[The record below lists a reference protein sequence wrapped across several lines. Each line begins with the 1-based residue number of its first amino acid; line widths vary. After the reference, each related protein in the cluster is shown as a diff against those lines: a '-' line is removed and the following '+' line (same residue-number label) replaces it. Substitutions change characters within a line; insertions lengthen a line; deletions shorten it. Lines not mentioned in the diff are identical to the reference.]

1 MKAPYYFRETA
12 TATSDSAFKVVT
24 KDIWL
29 YYADV
34 FVLTNNA
41 YMGDVGTQDIP
52 ILANDIYTFPTPVNV
67 YELFFKNY
75 TSSANTVVKITGI
88 AMSDADINTL
98 LTVGKFALKQ

>member
-41 YMGDVGTQDIP
+41 YMGDVGNQDIP
-52 ILANDIYTFPTPVNV
+52 ILANDIYTFSTPVNI

-75 TSSANTVVKITGI
+75 TASANTVVKITGV
-88 AMSDADINTL
+88 AMSDQDVDTL
-98 LTVGKFALKQ
+98 IKSGKLALRF